1 MTTARRLHQ
10 RIMYLALIIFS
21 LLMVACSQE
30 LTLDGSS
37 EANFEASLEKIAAT
51 MSKEERD
58 EFSEALFRLMAYEIA
73 RLDDEWAKTPDR
85 PISDMPDMYAPF
97 DGMTP
102 AEVVAY
108 ADELRAAYLEK
119 QKRSEQLALKEQ
131 LDGSSKKAFIASY
144 QAIAGQLT
152 PVERDQFTEALLSL
166 AQDRT
171 GESVVSIEQISRVG
185 IFDGM
190 QREDVLKKAK
200 SLSH

>member
-85 PISDMPDMYAPF
+85 PISDM
-97 DGMTP
+97 
-102 AEVVAY
+102 
-108 ADELRAAYLEK
+108 
-119 QKRSEQLALKEQ
+119 SEM
-131 LDGSSKKAFIASY
+131 SVPSY
-144 QAIAGQLT
+144 C
-152 PVERDQFTEALLSL
+152 
-166 AQDRT
+166 
-171 GESVVSIEQISRVG
+171 
-185 IFDGM
+185 M
-190 QREDVLKKAK
+190 K
-200 SLSH
+200 